1 MQFPKLTPLQSRIV
15 VSLAASLIVIVFYLS
30 LSSPH
35 FAYAVETDSIAP
47 KDPNRPPLL
56 GLQDRLGFTERY
68 SWDDDEVEQNY
79 EPEFAELERGISEWA
94 PKSQNLNNNTPGKR
108 SIQVGDGPHYWVFQN
123 ETLWGTQAPRTK
135 RLPSP
140 LVDITHWGTFQN
152 STEQQNSPEGTR
164 GVYVSL
170 SVCDQPSSTS
180 GTPNDAPPQ
189 LELYISFSNPEPGP
203 GNSTYSVPVDA
214 GFGSSTLNA
223 RAAIYFAV
231 LAPPSS
237 NFNGKYSY
245 ELAVSIDAPYA
256 SYVDTTFLN
265 VLDSDTNATLL
276 ETNVTANVTGPLNNT
291 EYQQWMDG
299 TPPFSLFALKNDSA
313 IWGIHKS
320 FCGLKNHAQIKGDPT
335 DQQPSSVNMSMTDRA
350 GGRPKEQFYIQNL
363 NGSSAYLAIPAID
376 GTSNQSGGGA
386 VGGGG
391 LLWAPTSFRTKSDY
405 NCRVIFNLPFCSEV
419 AYAVP
424 SNQHKAFADL
434 VKWYDGEAQ
443 PLYVNFSNSLQ
454 QIPCNATSSAQY
466 SLARNCTDCASAYRN
481 WLCAVLIPRCED
493 FSSPSKLF
501 KPRNIDKSFINGTK
515 PSADLNPIFTHGNNS
530 ISYLTSMSSRYLPID
545 AFASPG
551 PYKEVLPC
559 ADMCYE
565 LVRSC
570 PASLGFACP
579 LLGKGLELSYGKPDP
594 SNKTNVTCNW
604 LGDPDK
610 MSLGVRRGQSLV
622 LLTIACA
629 TALFVGY
636 LA

>member
-1 MQFPKLTPLQSRIV
+1 MTPRASIAYACSCSLLSPSTSPEQAGILCPSMQFPKLTPLQSRIV

-79 EPEFAELERGISEWA
+79 EPEFAELERGISELA

-123 ETLWGTQAPRTK
+123 ETLWGTQAPGIK
-135 RLPSP
+135 RLRSP
-140 LVDITHWGTFQN
+140 LVDITDWGTFQN

-203 GNSTYSVPVDA
+203 GNSNYSVPVDA

-223 RAAIYFAV
+223 SAAIYFAV

-391 LLWAPTSFRTKSDY
+391 LLWAPTSFRTKSGTYSKLISDFIQTTHPHLRLQLSGY
-405 NCRVIFNLPFCSEV
+405 FQPTLLLRGRLCGPVQPASGLCRSREMVRWRGPT
-419 AYAVP
+419 
-424 SNQHKAFADL
+424 
-434 VKWYDGEAQ
+434 
-443 PLYVNFSNSLQ
+443 PLCQLQ
-454 QIPCNATSSAQY
+454 Q
-466 SLARNCTDCASAYRN
+466 
-481 WLCAVLIPRCED
+481 
-493 FSSPSKLF
+493 F
-501 KPRNIDKSFINGTK
+501 
-515 PSADLNPIFTHGNNS
+515 PSANPLQRHLLRAVF
-530 ISYLTSMSSRYLPID
+530 
-545 AFASPG
+545 
-551 PYKEVLPC
+551 PC
-559 ADMCYE
+559 
-565 LVRSC
+565 
-570 PASLGFACP
+570 
-579 LLGKGLELSYGKPDP
+579 
-594 SNKTNVTCNW
+594 
-604 LGDPDK
+604 
-610 MSLGVRRGQSLV
+610 
-622 LLTIACA
+622 
-629 TALFVGY
+629 
-636 LA
+636 